1 MKFEELKS
9 LFPVTV
15 QLTQEMIEKGKE
27 SNNMSVNS
35 CNGAQVLRSVLP
47 SPYNEY
53 ATWAVT
59 DGTIR
64 KFPTSHYSWEEVIPE
79 EDIIRIESKNSK
91 GNWIDMMDLTEP
103 TEVILQLY

>member
-27 SNNMSVNS
+27 SNNMNTSS

-47 SPYNEY
+47 EPYCNY

-64 KFPTSHYSWEEVIPE
+64 KFPVSYYSWEENIPE
-79 EDIIRIESKNSK
+79 EDIIRIESRNSE
-91 GNWIDMMDLTEP
+91 GGWLDMMDLREP

>member
-27 SNNMSVNS
+27 FNNMSIYS

-59 DGTIR
+59 SGTIR
-64 KFPTSHYSWEEVIPE
+64 KFDVSHYPSLNVPI
-79 EDIIRIESKNSK
+79 EDMIRVRSKNSE
-91 GNWIDMMDLTEP
+91 GDFVDMMELKEP
-103 TEVILQLY
+103 TEIILELD